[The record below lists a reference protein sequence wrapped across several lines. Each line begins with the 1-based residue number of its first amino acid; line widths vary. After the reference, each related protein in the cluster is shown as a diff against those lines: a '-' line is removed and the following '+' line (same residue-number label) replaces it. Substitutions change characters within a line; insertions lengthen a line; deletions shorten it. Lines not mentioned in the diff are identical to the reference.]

1 MPKEASRAVTDAYG
15 IMGIPCI
22 LMIDPAG
29 KIVARDLRGDAVKA
43 EVEKAIMAKRR

>member
-1 MPKEASRAVTDAYG
+1 MPKEASRTVTDAYG